1 MKGASKEA
9 RADLVRAIVRMS
21 QKALG
26 WTLATMFVG
35 YIGGLITICFDPEL
49 SGPLSQ
55 YAEVYTPVFQL
66 EIGVYGLGS
75 TLEQLQKIKTKIDS
89 LNKEDPV
96 DAQKN
101 TDTAAQSDGCG

>member
-1 MKGASKEA
+1 MFKNASKEA
-9 RADLVRAIVRMS
+9 RTDLVRAIIRMS

-26 WTLATMFVG
+26 WTLAMVGVG
-35 YIGGLITICFDPEL
+35 YVGGLITICFDPEL

-55 YAEVYTPVFQL
+55 YAEVFVPVFQL

-89 LNKEDPV
+89 INKPNASNATSAPEE
-96 DAQKN
+96 
-101 TDTAAQSDGCG
+101 CG